1 MHFSSRGLPSARRTW
16 RAGTLT
22 YTSAGLVALFVWL
35 LLGDFSW
42 SMRDRS
48 VLPMAQWYMTH
59 LAVPNLLFGLLLVS
73 VPAAFTLVLGPVV
86 SVMSDR
92 HRSSRGRRLPFLL
105 FTTPIGALS
114 MIGMG
119 VTPLLARSL
128 HDWAGGLGVGA
139 SEKILALA
147 VFAFFWAMFEFATIA
162 GQAVLGGL
170 INDVVPQVLLGRF
183 YGLFRAVSLIDGMIF
198 NFWLM
203 GKIPDHYTLIL
214 VVVGVFYG
222 VAFTFVCLKVKEGD
236 YPPVDEAATKPR
248 HAWAE
253 EVRRY
258 FRECFSNPYYVSIF
272 GIFMLAGMAFGPV
285 NMFSIPYA
293 QSLDVDMDAYGKAMA
308 LTFLISFVFSYFIG
322 WLVDIFHPLR
332 MVMVSLAAYVL
343 VAIWGSFFIKD
354 ESTFL
359 TGWVMHGVVSGLYF
373 TCVASLGQ
381 RLFPQLRFAQFSSAA
396 GIGMALANMA
406 MAPLM
411 GGILDQAK
419 GGFHYTFLAG
429 LVLSVL
435 ALGMTWHVYR
445 EFRKLGGPDHYTPP
459 A

>member
-1 MHFSSRGLPSARRTW
+1 MHFSAQGLPPPGRTW

-22 YTSAGLVALFVWL
+22 YTSAGLIALFVWL

-73 VPAAFTLVLGPVV
+73 VPAAFTLILGPIV

-92 HRSSRGRRLPFLL
+92 YRSPRGRRLPFLL
-105 FTTPIGALS
+105 FTTPVGALS
-114 MIGMG
+114 MVGMG

-128 HDWAGGLGVGA
+128 HGWAGGMGIAA
-139 SEKILALA
+139 SEKIMALA
-147 VFAFFWAMFEFATIA
+147 IFASFWAMFEFATVA

-170 INDVVPQVLLGRF
+170 INDVVPQELLGRF

-203 GKIPDHYTLIL
+203 GKIPDYYTLIL
-214 VVVGVFYG
+214 VVVGIFYG
-222 VAFTFVCLKVKEGD
+222 VAFTIVCLKVREGA
-236 YPPVDEAATKPR
+236 YPPVEKVAVKPR
-248 HAWAE
+248 HAWGD

-258 FRECFSNPYYVSIF
+258 FRECFSNPYYISIF

-293 QSLDVDMDAYGKAMA
+293 QSLGVDMDAYGKAMA
-308 LTFLISFVFSYFIG
+308 LTFLISFVLSYFIG
-322 WLVDIFHPLR
+322 WLVDVFHPLR

-343 VAIWGSFFIKD
+343 VALWGSYFITD

-411 GGILDQAK
+411 GGLLDHAK

-435 ALGMTWHVYR
+435 AFGITWHVYR

>member
-1 MHFSSRGLPSARRTW
+1 MHWSSQGSPPAGRTW
-16 RAGTLT
+16 RVGTLT
-22 YTSAGLVALFVWL
+22 YTSAGLTALFVWL

-48 VLPMAQWYMTH
+48 VVPMAQWYMTH

-73 VPAAFTLVLGPVV
+73 VPAAFTLILGPIV

-92 HRSSRGRRLPFLL
+92 HRSPRGRRLPFLL
-105 FTTPIGALS
+105 ITTPIGALS

-128 HDWAGGLGVGA
+128 HGWGNEVGIAA
-139 SEKILALA
+139 SEKIIALA
-147 VFAFFWAMFEFATIA
+147 VFASFWAMFEFATVA

-170 INDVVPQVLLGRF
+170 INDVVPQSLLGRF

-203 GKIPDHYTLIL
+203 GKIPDHYTVIL
-214 VVVGVFYG
+214 VVVGIFYG
-222 VAFTFVCLKVKEGD
+222 AAFMLVCLKVKEGA
-236 YPPVDEAATKPR
+236 YPPVGAVEEKPR
-248 HAWAE
+248 HAWLHGIGQ
-253 EVRRY
+253 Y

-293 QSLDVDMDAYGKAMA
+293 QSLGVNMDAYGKAMA
-308 LTFLISFVFSYFIG
+308 LTFLISFVLSYFIG
-322 WLVDIFHPLR
+322 WLVDVFHPLR
-332 MVMVSLAAYVL
+332 MVMVSLGAYVL
-343 VAIWGSFFIKD
+343 VAAWGSHFITD
-354 ESTFL
+354 APTFL

-381 RLFPQLRFAQFSSAA
+381 RLFPQLKFAQFSSAA
-396 GIGMALANMA
+396 GIGMALANMS

-411 GGILDQAK
+411 GGILDRTD
-419 GGFHYTFLAG
+419 GVFHYTFLAG
-429 LVLSVL
+429 LVLSIL
-435 ALGMTWHVYR
+435 ALGITWHVYR
-445 EFRKLGGPDHYTPP
+445 EFKKMGGPDHYTPP